1 MNSENKFDDEE
12 NFWNKIVSALES
24 KIKIN
29 KKNHCLKFAKIWLH
43 IHLNYYWNNRKI
55 QIYVWKDIT
64 SLEMYSMA

>member
-29 KKNHCLKFAKIWLH
+29 KKYFYCLKFAKIWLQ
-43 IHLNYYWNNRKI
+43 Y
-55 QIYVWKDIT
+55 T
-64 SLEMYSMA
+64 S

>member
-29 KKNHCLKFAKIWLH
+29 KKYFYVFKFVKFWL
-43 IHLNYYWNNRKI
+43 
-55 QIYVWKDIT
+55 QCT
-64 SLEMYSMA
+64 S